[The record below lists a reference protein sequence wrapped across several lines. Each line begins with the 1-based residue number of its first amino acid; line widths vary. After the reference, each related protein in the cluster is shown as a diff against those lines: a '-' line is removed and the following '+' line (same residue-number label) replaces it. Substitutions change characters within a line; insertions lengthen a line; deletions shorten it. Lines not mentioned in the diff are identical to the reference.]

1 VAGLNRPVPALPGI
15 PRPYRGRG
23 NRGKVP
29 ALPLRDKTGIAGKKK
44 TEQIFTL
51 EQEAAGLKRQVHTL
65 ARLKSATGP
74 LRPEQAAF
82 IELVA
87 AACGVVFVVRNCADV
102 VRELKL

>member
-1 VAGLNRPVPALPGI
+1 VVGLNRPVPALPGI

-51 EQEAAGLKRQVHTL
+51 EQEAAAGV
-65 ARLKSATGP
+65 AF
-74 LRPEQAAF
+74 AA
-82 IELVA
+82 
-87 AACGVVFVVRNCADV
+87 RNCADV
-102 VRELKL
+102 AQELKL